1 MMWFDTSRLSERLQV
16 VFSSL
21 TFIYYFLPI
30 IIILYYVTKSSTIRN
45 LVLIIGSLFFYGW
58 GEPVWISLM
67 VISAVVDFTNGK
79 IIDKNRDN
87 KLRHVALIASI
98 VINIS
103 FLGFFKYYGF
113 LVENINYIFGLSL
126 EYHQL
131 SLPIGISFYTFQTLS
146 YTFDV
151 YRGQAKVQ
159 NSFMKFLMFVSF
171 FPQLVA
177 GPIVRYV
184 DIAEQIDHR
193 KESFAQFNIGVTRFC
208 TGLAKKVI
216 IANTAGGLSDLFLK
230 GDLSKTSVVAAWLGI
245 LLYAFQIYFDFSGY
259 SDMAIGLGKMFGFD
273 FKENFNY
280 PYISKSASEFW
291 RRWHISLGSF
301 FRDYVY
307 IPLGGNRK
315 HFIRNVLIVWFLTG
329 LWHGASWNFI
339 IWGMYYG
346 LLIFLERKLYGR
358 ILEQL
363 PSWVQH
369 LYLIVIML
377 VGWVFFYFVDL
388 SIGIRYIGL
397 MFGIGAT
404 SFIDPV
410 TLIHIK
416 SNIYFIVLATLLSSP
431 ILVKLKNVFS
441 SKLDKF
447 NLDLHVVWNTL
458 MLFLATTMLV
468 GQSYNPFL
476 YFRF

>member
-1 MMWFDTSRLSERLQV
+1 M

-30 IIILYYVTKSSTIRN
+30 LIIFYYGTKSSMIRN
-45 LVLIIGSLFFYGW
+45 LVLIVGSLFFYGW

-87 KLRHVALIASI
+87 KLRHVALVASI
-98 VINIS
+98 VINLS

-113 LVENINYIFGLSL
+113 LVENINYIFGLSIK
-126 EYHQL
+126 YHQL

-159 NSFMKFLMFVSF
+159 DSFMKFLMFVSL

-184 DIAEQIDHR
+184 DIAEQINHR
-193 KESFAQFNIGVTRFC
+193 KENFHQFSVGVTRFC

-216 IANTAGGLSDLFLK
+216 IANTAGSLSDLFLQ
-230 GDLSKTSVVAAWLGI
+230 GDFSKMSVVGAWLGI

-315 HFIRNVLIVWFLTG
+315 HFIRNVLVVWFLTG

-339 IWGMYYG
+339 LWGMYYG
-346 LLIFLERKLYGR
+346 LLIFLERKLYGHL
-358 ILEQL
+358 LEKI
-363 PSWVQH
+363 PVWAQH
-369 LYLIVIML
+369 AYLIVVML
-377 VGWVFFYFVDL
+377 VGWVLFYFVDL
-388 SIGIRYIGL
+388 GVGMTYIGM
-397 MFGIGAT
+397 MFGVGVTA
-404 SFIDPV
+404 FIDPI
-410 TLIHIK
+410 TWIHIR
-416 SNIYFIVLATLLSSP
+416 SNIFFIVMAVLLSTP
-431 ILVKLKNVFS
+431 FLVKIKTMIVSRFDIFKS
-441 SKLDKF
+441 
-447 NLDLHVVWNTL
+447 DLHVVWNII
-458 MLFLATTMLV
+458 MVFLATTMLV

>member
-1 MMWFDTSRLSERLQV
+1 M

-30 IIILYYVTKSSTIRN
+30 LILLYYGTKSPAVRN
-45 LVLIIGSLFFYGW
+45 TVLIVGSLFFYGW

-67 VISAVVDFTNGK
+67 VISAIVDYTNGRL
-79 IIDKNRDN
+79 IERYRTTWI
-87 KLRHVALIASI
+87 RHAALIASI
-98 VINIS
+98 VINLS
-103 FLGFFKYYGF
+103 FLGFFKYWGF
-113 LVENINYIFGLSL
+113 IIENINFIFGLSL
-126 EYHQL
+126 EVQQL

-151 YRGQAKVQ
+151 YRGHAKVQ
-159 NSFMKFLMFVSF
+159 NSFMKFLMFVTL

-184 DIAEQIDHR
+184 DIAAQIDHR
-193 KESFAQFNIGVTRFC
+193 RENFKQFSEGVTRFC
-208 TGLAKKVI
+208 TGMAKKVV
-216 IANTAGGLSDLFLK
+216 IANTAGELSALFLEGK
-230 GDLSKTSVVAAWLGI
+230 FETLTVVGAWTGI

-273 FKENFNY
+273 FKENFNV
-280 PYISKSASEFW
+280 PYISKSAGEFW
-291 RRWHISLGSF
+291 RRWHMSLGSF

-315 HFIRNVLIVWFLTG
+315 RMLRNVLVVWFLTG

-339 IWGMYYG
+339 LWGMYYG

-358 ILEQL
+358 FLEKL
-363 PSWVQH
+363 PALFQH
-369 LYLIVIML
+369 LYLIVAVL
-377 VGWVFFYFVDL
+377 VGWVFFYYTDL
-388 SIGIRYIGL
+388 SVGLQYLGI
-397 MFGIGAT
+397 MFGVGGAL
-404 SFIDPV
+404 FIDAV
-410 TLIHIK
+410 TSIHL
-416 SNIYFIVLATLLSSP
+416 SQNMLFICFAAILSTP
-431 ILVKLKNVFS
+431 FLKGIAARSIGTFKV
-441 SKLDKF
+441 
-447 NLDLHVVWNTL
+447 DLHVIWNVALLLLSTIL
-458 MLFLATTMLV
+458 LV

>member
-1 MMWFDTSRLSERLQV
+1 M

-30 IIILYYVTKSSTIRN
+30 LILLYYGTKSSTIRN
-45 LVLIIGSLFFYGW
+45 LVLIAGSLFFYGW

-67 VISAVVDFTNGK
+67 VVSAIVDFTNGK
-79 IIDKNRDN
+79 IIDRNRDN
-87 KLRHVALIASI
+87 VLRHVALIASI
-98 VINIS
+98 VINLS

-113 LVENINYIFGLSL
+113 LVDNINYIFGLSIK
-126 EYHQL
+126 YHQL

-151 YRGQAKVQ
+151 YRGHAKVQ
-159 NSFMKFLMFVSF
+159 NSFIKFLMFVSL

-193 KESFAQFNIGVTRFC
+193 KGNFAQFSAGVTRFC

-216 IANTAGGLSDLFLK
+216 IANTVGELSDLFLK
-230 GDLSKTSVVAAWLGI
+230 GDFSKISVVGAWLGI

-280 PYISKSASEFW
+280 PYISKSAAEFW

-346 LLIFLERKLYGR
+346 LLIFLERKLYGH
-358 ILEQL
+358 ILEKL
-363 PSWVQH
+363 PSWIRH

-377 VGWVFFYFVDL
+377 VGWVFFYYVDL
-388 SIGIRYIGL
+388 GTGL
-397 MFGIGAT
+397 KYLGMMVGIGAT
-404 SFIDPV
+404 SFIDPI
-410 TLIHIK
+410 TWIHIK
-416 SNIYFIVLATLLSSP
+416 SNIVLIFFAMLFSTPVFTRIKQL
-431 ILVKLKNVFS
+431 FS
-441 SKLDKF
+441 SRLSRF
-447 NLDLHVVWNTL
+447 NLDLQVVWNL
-458 MLFLATTMLV
+458 IMIFLSTTMLV

>member
-1 MMWFDTSRLSERLQV
+1 M

-30 IIILYYVTKSSTIRN
+30 LILLYYGTKSSMIRN
-45 LVLIIGSLFFYGW
+45 LVLIAGSLFFYGW

-67 VISAVVDFTNGK
+67 VVSAIVDFTNGK
-79 IIDKNRDN
+79 IIDRNRDN
-87 KLRHVALIASI
+87 VLRHVALIASI
-98 VINIS
+98 VINLS

-113 LVENINYIFGLSL
+113 LVDNINYIFGLSIK
-126 EYHQL
+126 YHQL

-151 YRGQAKVQ
+151 YRGHAKVQ
-159 NSFMKFLMFVSF
+159 NSFIKFLMFVSL

-193 KESFAQFNIGVTRFC
+193 KENFAQFSAGVTRFC
-208 TGLAKKVI
+208 SGLAKKVI
-216 IANTAGGLSDLFLK
+216 IANTVGELSDLFLK
-230 GDLSKTSVVAAWLGI
+230 GDFSKMSVVGAWLGI
-245 LLYAFQIYFDFSGY
+245 LFYAFQIYFDFSGY

-280 PYISKSASEFW
+280 PYISKSAAEFW

-346 LLIFLERKLYGR
+346 LLIFLERKLYGH
-358 ILEQL
+358 ILEKL
-363 PSWVQH
+363 PNWIQH
-369 LYLIVIML
+369 LYLIVVML
-377 VGWVFFYFVDL
+377 VGWVFFYYVDL
-388 SIGIRYIGL
+388 GTGL
-397 MFGIGAT
+397 KYLGMMVGIGVT
-404 SFIDPV
+404 SLIDPI
-410 TLIHIK
+410 TWIHIK
-416 SNIYFIVLATLLSSP
+416 SNIVLIFFAMLLSTP
-431 ILVKLKNVFS
+431 VFTRIKQLFS
-441 SKLDKF
+441 SRFRRF
-447 NLDLHVVWNTL
+447 NLDLQVVWNLL
-458 MLFLATTMLV
+458 MIFLSTTMLV